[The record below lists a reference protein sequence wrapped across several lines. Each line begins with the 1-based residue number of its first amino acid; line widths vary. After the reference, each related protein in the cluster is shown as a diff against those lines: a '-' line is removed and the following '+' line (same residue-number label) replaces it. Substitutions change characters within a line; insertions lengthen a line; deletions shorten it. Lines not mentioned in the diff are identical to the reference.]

1 MSIKEKLSKIDK
13 TKASKILFALVFI
26 LSCLTMNS
34 SEFKGYNGSHGTAFL
49 FLKFAVV
56 IIFVLWAT
64 LENLKNIDFISKTV
78 NITLLVITPIL
89 IFDYYVTQ
97 FSGNQ
102 FLYRV
107 WWIAFIMIA
116 SATVFLTLTFRN
128 NTYYKRFY
136 YSFWK
141 SLTPLYIFTLIIG
154 FLRIPN
160 TSLTT
165 NFKPGQGTFLMLKAI
180 INNPGIDF
188 EPYLLFFGNII
199 IFLPLPLI
207 LSAFFKK
214 IKPYQLVLIGL
225 TAPFLA
231 EGYQYFFKCGDVD
244 IDDIILNWLGFFIGL
259 ALEQVIKKRLLTDKS
274 E

>member
-13 TKASKILFALVFI
+13 TKASKILLALVFV

-64 LENLKNIDFISKTV
+64 LENLRNIDYISKTV
-78 NITLLVITPIL
+78 NTTLLVIIPIL
-89 IFDYYVTQ
+89 IIDYYVTQ

-107 WWIAFIMIA
+107 WWIAFIMVA
-116 SATVFLTLTFRN
+116 SATVFLTLTICKAEN
-128 NTYYKRFY
+128 YNRFY
-136 YSFWK
+136 YGFWK
-141 SLTPLYIFTLIIG
+141 SFTPLYIFTLIIG
-154 FLRIPN
+154 FLRVPN

-165 NFKPGQGTFLMLKAI
+165 NYKLGHGTFLMLKAI
-180 INNPGIDF
+180 LKNPSIDF

-207 LSAFFKK
+207 LSAFFRK

-225 TAPFLA
+225 AVPFIV
-231 EGYQYFFKCGDVD
+231 EGYQYIFKCGDVD
-244 IDDIILNWLGFFIGL
+244 IDDIVLNWFGYFIGMIL
-259 ALEQVIKKRLLTDKS
+259 YLIIKKRLLEK